1 MLLLT
6 LVFRTTARPRALLA
20 GLLLLMSCQ
29 SDDEANIDP
38 EVAALLPS
46 LETELVPLDSDP
58 LRWGD
63 AELAFLDPIAGKSIV
78 ALGESTHGTA
88 EFFNAKRRIFR
99 YLVEQHGYRV
109 FAFEADF
116 GESLFIDG
124 AVQAGRR
131 GDIASLMSEKMH
143 FWTWRTLEV
152 RNLLEWMSEYNV
164 GKPPGE
170 RVHYV
175 GVDCQYNTFHPDLV
189 RQYLSTADASLRERA
204 DLVLAEAETASK
216 NGFKDYSEEQFA
228 TYLDQLDTLQDLL
241 VDRQA
246 LMVTNTSSQAFAL
259 HQRLLRVV
267 RQVSEVNYYRTL
279 QDYTMNY
286 RDRYMAKNT
295 AWLLEYYPDEKIVLW
310 AHNAHVANDPAYGS
324 IGFNLTND
332 HADDYTTVAF
342 MFSRGDFTAV
352 KVEDEK
358 FTGLGKQT
366 IDAAPM
372 ATSLNGVF
380 SNASHA
386 TFTVAV
392 SDLQKHDV
400 WNDYFAQGT
409 TYLSVGSAYNNQ
421 PSNYYRGFSPTLYDR
436 IIYID
441 QTTASVPF

>member
-1 MLLLT
+1 MLIS
-6 LVFRTTARPRALLA
+6 LVFPATARPRALLA

-29 SDDEANIDP
+29 SDDEANVDP
-38 EVAALLPS
+38 EVATLLPT

-63 AELAFLDPIAGKSIV
+63 AELAFLDPIADKSIV

-116 GESLFIDG
+116 GESLFIDE
-124 AVQAGRR
+124 AIQAGRQS
-131 GDIASLMSEKMH
+131 DIASLMSEKMH

-152 RNLLEWMSEYNV
+152 RNLLEWMSAYNV
-164 GKPPGE
+164 GKSPEE

-175 GVDCQYNTFHPDLV
+175 GIDCQYNTFHPDLV

-204 DLVLAEAETASK
+204 DPVLAEAETASK
-216 NGFKDYSEEQFA
+216 NGFKEYSEERFA
-228 TYLDQLDTLQDLL
+228 TYLSQLDTLQELL

-246 LMVTNTSSQAFAL
+246 LMVANTSSPAFAL

-267 RQVSEVNYYRTL
+267 RQVSEVIYHRTV

-286 RDRYMAKNT
+286 RDRYMAENT
-295 AWLLEYYPDEKIVLW
+295 AWLLEHYPDEKIVLW

-324 IGFNLTND
+324 IGFHLTND
-332 HADDYTTVAF
+332 LADDYTTVAF
-342 MFSRGDFTAV
+342 MFSQGDFTAV
-352 KVEDEK
+352 EVEGERNV
-358 FTGLGKQT
+358 GLGKQS
-366 IDAAPM
+366 IDTAPV
-372 ATSLNGVF
+372 ATTLNGVF
-380 SNASHA
+380 SNASQS

-392 SDLQKHDV
+392 PDLQKHKV
-400 WNDYFAQGT
+400 WNDYLCPGHH
-409 TYLSVGSAYNNQ
+409 LLI
-421 PSNYYRGFSPTLYDR
+421 YRSR
-436 IIYID
+436 I
-441 QTTASVPF
+441 QQSTQRLLLWV

>member
-1 MLLLT
+1 MLL
-6 LVFRTTARPRALLA
+6 V
-20 GLLLLMSCQ
+20 SCQ
-29 SDDEANIDP
+29 TDDEATINP
-38 EVAALLPS
+38 EVAILLPS
-46 LETELVPLDSDP
+46 LETELTPLGSDP
-58 LRWGD
+58 LGWGD
-63 AELAFLDPIAGKSIV
+63 AEMAFLDPVADKSIV

-116 GESLFIDG
+116 GESLFINE
-124 AVQAGRR
+124 AIQAGRKR
-131 GDIASLMSEKMH
+131 EIASLMSEKMH
-143 FWTWRTLEV
+143 FWTWRTREV

-170 RVHYV
+170 RVHYA
-175 GVDCQYNTFHPDLV
+175 GIDCQYNTFHPDLI

-204 DLVLAEAETASK
+204 DPILAEAETGSE

-228 TYLDQLDTLQDLL
+228 LYLDQLDTLQDLL
-241 VDRQA
+241 VARQA

-267 RQVSEVNYYRTL
+267 RQVSEVIYYRTVH
-279 QDYTMNY
+279 DYTMNY
-286 RDRYMAKNT
+286 RDRYMAENT

-310 AHNAHVANDPAYGS
+310 AHNAHVANDQAYGS

-332 HADDYTTVAF
+332 LADDYTTVAF

-352 KVEDEK
+352 KVENEMSV
-358 FTGLGKQT
+358 GLGKQT
-366 IDAAPM
+366 IDTAPM

-392 SDLQKHDV
+392 PDLQKHKE
-400 WNDYFAQGT
+400 WNDYFTQGT
-409 TYLSVGSAYNNQ
+409 TYLSVGATYNNQ
-421 PSNYYRGFSPTLYDR
+421 PSDYYFGFSPTLYDR
-436 IIYID
+436 IIYFD
-441 QTTASVPF
+441 QTNASVSF